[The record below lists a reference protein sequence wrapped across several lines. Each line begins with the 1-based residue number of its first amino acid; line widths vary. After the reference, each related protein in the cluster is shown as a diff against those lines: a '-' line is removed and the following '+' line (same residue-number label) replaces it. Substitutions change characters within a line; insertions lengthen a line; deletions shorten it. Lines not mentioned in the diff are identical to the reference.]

1 MVWIIVS
8 LAMFVICV
16 GLVLW
21 FWHKDESTSSSNWMN
36 PKFQFNLPAKLVSS
50 VMQTPG
56 LNTKIVF
63 NGQEFSR
70 PEDMPADIR
79 QAYDQVMNG
88 VLVDSNKNGIP
99 DIAEGGA
106 AQVFDLRNITT
117 SDPAERLKKLNEMH
131 DAGLI
136 TSEEYE
142 TKRAEIITLM

>member
-21 FWHKDESTSSSNWMN
+21 FWHKDEPTPSSNWMN

>member
-1 MVWIIVS
+1 
-8 LAMFVICV
+8 MFVICV

-21 FWHKDESTSSSNWMN
+21 FWHKDEPTSSSNWMN

>member
-1 MVWIIVS
+1 MFWIAIS
-8 LAMFVICV
+8 LVMFVICV
-16 GLVLW
+16 GLVIW
-21 FWHKDESTSSSNWMN
+21 FWRKDGPTASSNWMN
-36 PKFQFNLPAKLVSS
+36 PNFQFNLPAKLVSS

-70 PEDMPADIR
+70 PEEMPADIR
-79 QAYDQVMNG
+79 KAYDQVMNG
-88 VLVDSNKNGIP
+88 VLVDKDQNGIP

-117 SDPAERLKKLNEMH
+117 VDPAERLKKLNEMH

-136 TSEEYE
+136 TPEEYE
-142 TKRAEIITLM
+142 AKRTEIIALM